1 MPTLQ
6 SLPTWVLSSAA
17 TRSHHL
23 LQRRLGQAGVT
34 GYEYRVM
41 AALVEAPELSQ
52 SQLGVAAALDPGD
65 VTHTVRA
72 LAERRLVKRTRDPRH
87 GRRMLVSL
95 TPSGADSAASLAR
108 VLAEV
113 QEDVFGDLTV
123 DERLH
128 LLAMLD
134 RVGR

>member
-1 MPTLQ
+1 
-6 SLPTWVLSSAA
+6 
-17 TRSHHL
+17 
-23 LQRRLGQAGVT
+23 
-34 GYEYRVM
+34 
-41 AALVEAPELSQ
+41 
-52 SQLGVAAALDPGD
+52 
-65 VTHTVRA
+65 
-72 LAERRLVKRTRDPRH
+72 
-87 GRRMLVSL
+87 MLVSL